1 MLPRLAPAGSH
12 HARACWFIALL
23 SVAVWLAGCG
33 PRATQHAPAQPQPGS
48 GVLQAGAAKVDIT
61 PLPGIPLGGHS
72 FEGGTGYAVWTRLW
86 ARAIYLED
94 EHGEPIVLV
103 VADLWGI
110 PAGLADAVVERVRDQ
125 HGLAHIGRAQL
136 LLSATHTHHSPA
148 NFASSRLY
156 NRAVSNRMG
165 FDPELFEFLVD
176 RIAASV
182 AAAARARAPSR
193 LRLDSAPLPAVARNR
208 SLAPFA
214 QNPEAE
220 LLVEHN
226 AGLPT
231 CASAPADPGVEI
243 DPCRAIDPTLTT
255 LRIEDLD
262 GRPRAI
268 AAFFAVHATSMVN
281 ATDAYNGD
289 LFAVATAKAE
299 AALRLAAPE
308 LADPVVALFNGAEG
322 DVSPHWESQGRLD
335 ALVLG
340 ERLGAAIVDVGLR
353 ARGREITGEIESGFS
368 RTPLAEQLV
377 DGPPH
382 TYTAKRPL
390 AGKAI
395 LGGAEDGRTT
405 FHRRLPEGQTVE
417 RHRRAG
423 HGPKRP
429 AVPPALFTLIFPR
442 STVPQTVPIAVLR
455 VGPLAFVGL
464 PGEFT
469 TIMGMRVRQA
479 VAASSPPGAPRPIT
493 IGLAGEYM
501 SYFVTPEEYAQQH
514 YEGASTMWG
523 QYAGALLAERIGAL
537 AEATQSDRADAEPP
551 TIEAAPFDPGLRRS
565 FALRPGAHAK
575 RVLRDLDERLREQLA
590 IAPALDELPRLELTS
605 HAPTSATAI
614 WPEVRVEVLS
624 AGIPDADARWQ
635 PLVRDGIPIDER
647 GVEFVMLPLEIGE
660 STWRWAIWWIG
671 EVPEGATLRLHADA
685 PDQSEHCSTPFES
698 GKLAPALAQACVQH
712 APPLTDPTEGLGVV
726 PADR

>member
-1 MLPRLAPAGSH
+1 
-12 HARACWFIALL
+12 
-23 SVAVWLAGCG
+23 
-33 PRATQHAPAQPQPGS
+33 
-48 GVLQAGAAKVDIT
+48 VLQAGAAKVDIT
-61 PLPGIPLGGHS
+61 PLPGVPLGGHS

-94 EHGEPIVLV
+94 EQGEPIVLV
-103 VADLWGI
+103 VADLWSI
-110 PAGLADAVVERVRDQ
+110 PAGLADAVVERVREH
-125 HGLAHIGRAQL
+125 HGLRHIGRAQL
-136 LLSATHTHHSPA
+136 LLSATHTHHGPA
-148 NFASSRLY
+148 NFSSSQLY
-156 NRAVSNRMG
+156 NRAASNRMG
-165 FDPELFEFLVD
+165 FDPELFEFLVG

-214 QNPEAE
+214 RNPEAE

-226 AGLPT
+226 AALPT
-231 CASAPADPGVEI
+231 CPEAPTDPGVEL
-243 DPCRAIDPTLTT
+243 DPCQAIDPTLTT
-255 LRIEDLD
+255 LRIEDLE

-299 AALRLAAPE
+299 AALHLAAPE

-322 DVSPHWESQGRLD
+322 DVSPHWESQGRAD
-335 ALVLG
+335 ALALG
-340 ERLGAAIVDVGLR
+340 ERLGAAILDVGLGD
-353 ARGREITGEIESGFS
+353 RGRMITGEIESGFA

-382 TYTAKRPL
+382 VYTAKRPL

-395 LGGAEDGRTT
+395 LGGAEDGRTSY
-405 FHRRLPEGQTVE
+405 HRRLPEGQTVE

-429 AVPPALFTLIFPR
+429 AVPPALFTLLFPR

-469 TIMGMRVRQA
+469 TIMGMRVRMA

-501 SYFVTPEEYAQQH
+501 SYFVTPEEYSQQH

-537 AEATQSDRADAEPP
+537 ADTMGSEHAESASP
-551 TIEAAPFDPGLRRS
+551 AVLSAQFDPGLQRS
-565 FALRPGAHAK
+565 FALRPGARAK
-575 RVLRDLDERLREQLA
+575 QALRALDERLREQLA
-590 IAPALDELPRLELTS
+590 IAAPLDALPRLEFS
-605 HAPTSATAI
+605 SSAPTSSTAI
-614 WPEVRVEVLS
+614 WPEVRVE
-624 AGIPDADARWQ
+624 IHDPDRHWQ
-635 PLVRDGIPIDER
+635 PLLRDGVVVDER
-647 GVEFVMLPLEIGE
+647 GVEFVMFPLEVGKH
-660 STWRWAIWWIG
+660 TWRWAIWWIG
-671 EVPEGATLRLHADA
+671 EVPKGAALRLHAYG
-685 PDQSEHCSTPFES
+685 PDHGEHCSTQFEA
-698 GKLAPALAQACVQH
+698 GRLAPALAQPCVQH
-712 APPLTDPTEGLGVV
+712 DPAPADPTAGLGVV
-726 PADR
+726 PMGNSAKR

>member
-1 MLPRLAPAGSH
+1 MLPRSSFGSLSCCWLAS
-12 HARACWFIALL
+12 LVL
-23 SVAVWLAGCG
+23 VVWLAGCG
-33 PRATQHAPAQPQPGS
+33 PRATQHAAAQPRAGS

-61 PLPGIPLGGHS
+61 PLPGVPLGGHS

-94 EHGEPIVLV
+94 EQGEPMVLV
-103 VADLWGI
+103 VADLWSI
-110 PAGLADAVVERVRDQ
+110 PAGLADAVVERVREH
-125 HGLAHIGRAQL
+125 HGLNHIGRAQL

-148 NFASSRLY
+148 NFSSSRLY
-156 NRAVSNRMG
+156 NRAASNRMG
-165 FDPELFEFLVD
+165 FDPELFEFLVG
-176 RIAASV
+176 RIAAAV
-182 AAAARARAPSR
+182 AEAASARAPAR

-214 QNPEAE
+214 NNPEAT

-226 AGLPT
+226 AGLPS
-231 CASAPADPGVEI
+231 CPDAPRDPRVDL
-243 DPCRAIDPTLTT
+243 DPCRSIDPTLTT

-289 LFAVATAKAE
+289 LFAVATAQAE
-299 AALRLAAPE
+299 AALRRAAPE

-322 DVSPHWESQGRLD
+322 DVSPHWESQGRAD

-340 ERLGAAIVDVGLR
+340 ERLGAAIIDVGLR
-353 ARGREITGEIESGFS
+353 DRGRVIDGEIESGFA

-377 DGPPH
+377 DAAPH

-390 AGKAI
+390 ADKAI

-423 HGPKRP
+423 QGPKRP

-479 VAASSPPGAPRPIT
+479 VAASSSPGAPRPIT

-501 SYFVTPEEYAQQH
+501 SYFVTPEEYTQQH

-537 AEATQSDRADAEPP
+537 AAAMVQRSAESQPDSVSS
-551 TIEAAPFDPGLRRS
+551 APFDPGLQRS
-565 FALRPGAHAK
+565 FTLRPGAHAK
-575 RVLRDLDERLREQLA
+575 RALRRLDERLREQLA
-590 IAPALDELPRLELTS
+590 IAPELDELPRLELVGA
-605 HAPTSATAI
+605 APSSSSAT
-614 WPEVRVEVLS
+614 WPAVGVEIL
-624 AGIPDADARWQ
+624 DADARWR
-635 PLVRDGIPIDER
+635 PLVRDGVLVDER
-647 GVEFVMLPLEIGE
+647 GVEFVMFPLEVGRH
-660 STWRWAIWWIG
+660 TWRWAIWWIG
-671 EVPEGATLRLHADA
+671 EVPEGAVLRLHAYG
-685 PDQSEHCSTPFES
+685 PDGGEHCSSAFEA
-698 GKLAPALAQACVQH
+698 GKLAPALAQLCVSH
-712 APPLTDPTEGLGVV
+712 GEAPADPADGLGVV
-726 PADR
+726 PMDQRNSAKRSR